1 LTAERVGRHLDPPR
15 SLYLHIP
22 FCSRRC
28 PYCDF
33 AVQVGAGE
41 FQEPYVEA
49 LLAEVRWLAQA
60 GLAPRPLRTVY
71 LGGGTPSLLRPAL
84 LEKVLTGV
92 VDGFG
97 LEPDA
102 EVTLEANPE
111 GVSTELA
118 RTWRSFGVNRISLG
132 VQSLDDPTLRW
143 LGRSHDAAQAELAIR
158 SVAKAEFS
166 NLSCDLIY
174 AIPVQSS
181 AAFERGLRTVLQYQP
196 QHLSCYELTVEPGT
210 LLSRRVAAGKTRA
223 PAVDDFLEQRR
234 LAVDLLARAGL
245 QRYEVSNYAIPGR
258 VSRHNLSYWTGQP
271 YLAAGCGAH
280 GFLGAAE
287 AAKLGLGGTGLA
299 LRYWHL
305 RNATTYSRSVA
316 QGKLGVRRHEW
327 LGRRELRLEKLA
339 CGLRLA
345 DGVDLDTA
353 PQLQVAAELE
363 RLGLLELTGRRARA
377 TSRGVDLL
385 DRLTLELA
393 AA

>member
-1 LTAERVGRHLDPPR
+1 
-15 SLYLHIP
+15 
-22 FCSRRC
+22 
-28 PYCDF
+28 
-33 AVQVGAGE
+33 
-41 FQEPYVEA
+41 VEA
-49 LLAEVRWLAQA
+49 LLVELRWLAQA
-60 GLAPRPLRTVY
+60 GLAPHPLRTVY
-71 LGGGTPSLLRPAL
+71 LGGGTPSLLLPAL
-84 LEKVLTGV
+84 LERLLAAV

-97 LEPDA
+97 LQPDA

-111 GVSTELA
+111 GVSAELA
-118 RTWRSFGVNRISLG
+118 RTWRSLGVNRISLG

-143 LGRSHDAAQAELAIR
+143 LGRSHDAAEAEQALRA
-158 SVAKAEFS
+158 VAKAGFS

-174 AIPVQSS
+174 AIPGQSR

-210 LLSRRVAAGKTRA
+210 LLARQVAAGKSPA

-234 LAVDLLARAGL
+234 LAVEVLAGAGL
-245 QRYEVSNYAIPGR
+245 RRYEVSNYALPGR
-258 VSRHNLSYWTGQP
+258 ESQHNLSYWTGQA

-287 AAKLGLGGTGLA
+287 AARLGLVGTGLA

-305 RNATTYSRSVA
+305 RNAATYSRSVA

-327 LGRRELRLEKLA
+327 LGPEELRLEKLA

-345 DGVDLDTA
+345 DGVDLDTS

-363 RLGLLELTGRRARA
+363 RLGLLELSGRRVRA

>member
-1 LTAERVGRHLDPPR
+1 LDPPR

-33 AVQVGAGE
+33 AVQVGGLE
-41 FQEPYVEA
+41 PQEPYVEA

-60 GLAPRPLRTVY
+60 GLAPLPLRTVY

-84 LEKVLTGV
+84 LERLLEAVA
-92 VDGFG
+92 DGFG

-102 EVTLEANPE
+102 EVTLEVNPE
-111 GVSTELA
+111 GVSAELT
-118 RTWRSFGVNRISLG
+118 RTWRSCGINRISLG

-143 LGRSHDAAQAELAIR
+143 LGRSHDSAQAELAIR
-158 SVAKAEFS
+158 AVAKAGFS

-174 AIPVQSS
+174 AIPGQSS
-181 AAFERGLRTVLQYQP
+181 AAFEQGLRTVLQYHP
-196 QHLSCYELTVEPGT
+196 QHLSCYELTVEKGT
-210 LLSRRVAAGKTRA
+210 SLFRQVAAGTSPA
-223 PAVDDFLEQRR
+223 PKEDDFLEQRR
-234 LAVDLLARAGL
+234 LAVDLLAGAGL
-245 QRYEVSNYAIPGR
+245 QRYEVSNYAIPGHE
-258 VSRHNLSYWTGQP
+258 SQHNLNYWTGQA

-287 AAKLGLGGTGLA
+287 AARLGLGGEGLGGEGLA

-316 QGKLGVRRHEW
+316 QGKLGVSRHEW
-327 LGRRELRLEKLA
+327 LGTEELRLEKLA

-345 DGVDLDTA
+345 EGVDLDTS

-363 RLGLLELTGRRARA
+363 RLGLLELSGRRARA
-377 TSRGVDLL
+377 TARGVDLL

>member
-1 LTAERVGRHLDPPR
+1 LEPPR

-33 AVQVGAGE
+33 AVQVGGVE
-41 FQEPYVEA
+41 LQEPYLEA
-49 LLAEVRWLAQA
+49 LLAEVRWLSEA
-60 GLAPRPLRTVY
+60 GLAPLPLRTVY

-84 LEKVLTGV
+84 LERLLAAV

-102 EVTLEANPE
+102 EVTLEVNPE
-111 GVSTELA
+111 GVSAELA
-118 RTWRSFGVNRISLG
+118 RTWRSLGVNRISLG

-143 LGRSHDAAQAELAIR
+143 LGRSHDAAEAELAIR
-158 SVAKAEFS
+158 TITKAGFS

-174 AIPVQSS
+174 AIPVQSR
-181 AAFERGLRTVLQYQP
+181 AAFERGLTTVLQYHP

-210 LLSRRVAAGKTRA
+210 SLFRQVAAGKTQA

-245 QRYEVSNYAIPGR
+245 QRYEVSNYAIPGLE
-258 VSRHNLSYWTGQP
+258 SRHNLSYWNGRT

-287 AAKLGLGGTGLA
+287 ASRLGLDGTGLA

-305 RNATTYSRSVA
+305 RNASTYSRSVR
-316 QGKLGVRRHEW
+316 QGKLGLGRHEW
-327 LGRRELRLEKLA
+327 LGLEELRLERLA

-345 DGVDLDTA
+345 EGVDLDSS
-353 PQLQVAAELE
+353 PQLQVATELE
-363 RLGLLELTGRRARA
+363 RLGLLELSGRRARA